1 MKRSP
6 WDHEDS
12 EAITCFLNASVQ
24 VDVEKKESDEEPME
38 MVVEKPYETDLE
50 PDPVAEAETET
61 KNSLVLLDK
70 MVEELKP
77 MDTDREVLVPESKS
91 PEEDID
97 MAPMQ
102 TDEQFK
108 QVRCLC
114 VCQSWVQI
122 HVYLIDYLL
131 FKFLCSV
138 YLSIFNDYFQMMWP

>member
-1 MKRSP
+1 MGSPRWWGNNLFPKR
-6 WDHEDS
+6 
-12 EAITCFLNASVQ
+12 FLSVSNVVQ

-102 TDEQFK
+102 TDEQLK
-108 QVRCLC
+108 QVNRLC
-114 VCQSWVQI
+114 VSELGSNTCFI
-122 HVYLIDYLL
+122 I
-131 FKFLCSV
+131 C
-138 YLSIFNDYFQMMWP
+138 

>member
-38 MVVEKPYETDLE
+38 MVLEKPDETDPE
-50 PDPVAEAETET
+50 SDPVAEAATET
-61 KNSLVLLDK
+61 KSSLILIDK
-70 MVEELKP
+70 MAEDLKP

-102 TDEQFK
+102 TDEQLK
-108 QVRCLC
+108 QVNRLC
-114 VCQSWVQI
+114 VSELGSNTCFI
-122 HVYLIDYLL
+122 I
-131 FKFLCSV
+131 C
-138 YLSIFNDYFQMMWP
+138 